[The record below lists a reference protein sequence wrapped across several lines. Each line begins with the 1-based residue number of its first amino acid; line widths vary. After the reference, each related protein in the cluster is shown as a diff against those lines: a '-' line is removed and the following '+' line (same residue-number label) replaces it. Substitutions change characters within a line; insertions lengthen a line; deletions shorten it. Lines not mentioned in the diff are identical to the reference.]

1 MKKKMLMFRNQLL
14 ILGFGSL
21 MIVSCSKEDLDD
33 LFGGD
38 KNCRKDTTVVDN
50 GSSCLTCGNDSM
62 VDIGDTT
69 IYEDPK
75 EGGGGQQDSVVLIV
89 CPIDDENGNECYDKS
104 LIDATIMIPQVWK
117 PVCGCDGV
125 TYFNDMDAR
134 FTHGVKNYTDGPCQI
149 YDKNDECYDKS
160 LIIPTYVGYPEV
172 WKPVCGCDGVT
183 YSSDEEAR
191 FIYGVKNYTDGPC
204 KNYDKN
210 KDSEEDGLV
219 FTY

>member
-69 IYEDPK
+69 IYDDPK
-75 EGGGGQQDSVVLIV
+75 EGGGGQQDSVVLKDSV
-89 CPIDDENGNECYDKS
+89 DGNECYDKN
-104 LIDATIMIPQVWK
+104 LIIPTYVYPAVWK

-125 TYFNDMDAR
+125 TY
-134 FTHGVKNYTDGPCQI
+134 P
-149 YDKNDECYDKS
+149 
-160 LIIPTYVGYPEV
+160 
-172 WKPVCGCDGVT
+172 
-183 YSSDEEAR
+183 SDEEAR